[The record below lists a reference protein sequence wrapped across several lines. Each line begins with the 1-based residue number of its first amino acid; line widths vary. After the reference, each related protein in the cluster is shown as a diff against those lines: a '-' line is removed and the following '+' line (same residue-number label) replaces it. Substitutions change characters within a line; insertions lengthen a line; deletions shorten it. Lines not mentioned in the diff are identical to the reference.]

1 MFGIGGM
8 SLSIVDPEDGIFLF
22 SESITRRWWGYDL
35 NTGQQLWES
44 EPEASMNFYGMYNN
58 VYEGKLLSCGY
69 GGELVAYN
77 IKTGDVEW
85 KYTAAQ
91 EGWESPYD
99 NYPSG
104 IVCIADGKI
113 YLTSS
118 EHSPTQPLWRGSYL
132 RCIDADTGEEMWK
145 INNWG
150 AGMGPG
156 DGAAIA
162 DGYIV
167 SLNLYDNRI

>member
-1 MFGIGGM
+1 MECTTT
-8 SLSIVDPEDGIFLF
+8 S
-22 SESITRRWWGYDL
+22 TK
-35 NTGQQLWES
+35 
-44 EPEASMNFYGMYNN
+44 AS
-58 VYEGKLLSCGY
+58 LLSCGY

-91 EGWESPYD
+91 EGWESPYG
-99 NYPSG
+99 NYPIG

-132 RCIDADTGEEMWK
+132 RCIDADTGEEIWK

-167 SLNLYDNRI
+167 TLNLYDNRIYCYGKGPSATTVTAGPEVTTLGSSVLIEGTVTDQSPAQRALQQCPTRT